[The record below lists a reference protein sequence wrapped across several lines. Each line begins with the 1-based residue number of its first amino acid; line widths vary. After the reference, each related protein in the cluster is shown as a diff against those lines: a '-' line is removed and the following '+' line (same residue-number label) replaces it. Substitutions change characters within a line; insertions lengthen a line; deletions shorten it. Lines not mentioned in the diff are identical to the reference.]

1 MGRSTWRAQSC
12 RTCLMR
18 KVKCD
23 KTRPA
28 CMRCQSSARDCGGY
42 SDLSRAPLWD
52 TTIVGLNNRSLT
64 VAQNQE
70 QLVSIF
76 LRDYLPPEAPDPK
89 NQSPIHWVKLFP
101 SFSQSVLPVV
111 RTALT
116 ALTLAHVASL
126 RKDHN
131 LEQYSR
137 HYYVQAIQQIC
148 TLTDIDYVSDLV
160 RSAMILALY
169 EVCAQP
175 SGQEDAWS
183 VHVQAAGK
191 LASESNFATELLNTQ
206 DLRRLRTIEFLLT
219 CTNVNHEPS
228 LSLLSRMEPST
239 NRFDILL
246 DMLYKVGQLH
256 RYTQNELH
264 RNKTTCDSA
273 IHLMKVLI
281 GLEQNL
287 LSWYHEWQ
295 SECRHPMFMIVPPTA
310 GPMPTPCGK
319 PEERMVIPNA
329 DDIPPLL
336 FHWLGLTIIYATIA
350 KVIRGMPDSQYVPA
364 TILERRLAKATGLC
378 HRFVDRISQCQVGC
392 AGKGLGTTILA
403 AAVLQAAQRI
413 HSRV

>member
-1 MGRSTWRAQSC
+1 MLTELR
-12 RTCLMR
+12 
-18 KVKCD
+18 
-23 KTRPA
+23 
-28 CMRCQSSARDCGGY
+28 
-42 SDLSRAPLWD
+42 SRAPLWD

-206 DLRRLRTIEFLLT
+206 DLRRLRTIE
-219 CTNVNHEPS
+219 
-228 LSLLSRMEPST
+228 
-239 NRFDILL
+239 
-246 DMLYKVGQLH
+246 VGSS
-256 RYTQNELH
+256 Y
-264 RNKTTCDSA
+264 S
-273 IHLMKVLI
+273 
-281 GLEQNL
+281 
-287 LSWYHEWQ
+287 
-295 SECRHPMFMIVPPTA
+295 
-310 GPMPTPCGK
+310 
-319 PEERMVIPNA
+319 
-329 DDIPPLL
+329 
-336 FHWLGLTIIYATIA
+336 
-350 KVIRGMPDSQYVPA
+350 
-364 TILERRLAKATGLC
+364 
-378 HRFVDRISQCQVGC
+378 
-392 AGKGLGTTILA
+392 
-403 AAVLQAAQRI
+403 
-413 HSRV
+413 